1 MIYLNT
7 SLDPL
12 TSAVIRLSAQ
22 RNTRANLYYSQH
34 HVQAIIIPGPRQR
47 SGRISAQQ
55 SDDEDSNI
63 STYLEPLE
71 PIEETVMSGQQT
83 PMQQQPPIQQAPVQ
97 QPPME
102 QSYQNPEPAPQNT
115 QNPQESQIVLTL
127 LQQVQALQAEIQQ
140 MRAQPSAETPRNTV
154 KLRDP
159 AEFDGNTHE
168 AREFVMDCDMYLDMN
183 PHIYNDDTKKIIYV
197 LSHMRKGNAAA
208 FKEHVVL
215 KAQMDGGYSSY
226 ANFKEL
232 FEQSFLS
239 SDTKAEAM
247 MELTQLKQTG
257 SADAYVNDFKMK
269 AARAQLKDEQALL
282 QYFLKGLH
290 RPLVKTMFQQAT
302 IPQNINN

>member
-55 SDDEDSNI
+55 SDDEDSDI

-71 PIEETVMSGQQT
+71 PIEESVMSGQQT

-115 QNPQESQIVLTL
+115 QNPQES
-127 LQQVQALQAEIQQ
+127 
-140 MRAQPSAETPRNTV
+140 
-154 KLRDP
+154 
-159 AEFDGNTHE
+159 
-168 AREFVMDCDMYLDMN
+168 
-183 PHIYNDDTKKIIYV
+183 
-197 LSHMRKGNAAA
+197 
-208 FKEHVVL
+208 
-215 KAQMDGGYSSY
+215 
-226 ANFKEL
+226 
-232 FEQSFLS
+232 
-239 SDTKAEAM
+239 
-247 MELTQLKQTG
+247 
-257 SADAYVNDFKMK
+257 
-269 AARAQLKDEQALL
+269 
-282 QYFLKGLH
+282 
-290 RPLVKTMFQQAT
+290 
-302 IPQNINN
+302 

>member
-1 MIYLNT
+1 M
-7 SLDPL
+7 
-12 TSAVIRLSAQ
+12 
-22 RNTRANLYYSQH
+22 
-34 HVQAIIIPGPRQR
+34 
-47 SGRISAQQ
+47 
-55 SDDEDSNI
+55 
-63 STYLEPLE
+63 
-71 PIEETVMSGQQT
+71 
-83 PMQQQPPIQQAPVQ
+83 
-97 QPPME
+97 
-102 QSYQNPEPAPQNT
+102 
-115 QNPQESQIVLTL
+115 LTL

-215 KAQMDGGYSSY
+215 KAQMDRKYPSY
-226 ANFKEL
+226 ADFKKL

-302 IPQNINN
+302 IPQNIND